1 MGNFRRGWE
10 VQLQNGDI
18 LREGQIEWKKVPK
31 RYITRLSLFFDGR
44 RWDLSGKE
52 AYFIK
57 YRASMVPGVKESF
70 RIEKRTIGY
79 YEGADKICYTVDEGT
94 GEFKLEVIN
103 GR

>member
-1 MGNFRRGWE
+1 MRRGWIVLLNDGKE
-10 VQLQNGDI
+10 I
-18 LREGQIEWKKVPK
+18 YEGEMPWKEIPK
-31 RYITRLSLFFDGR
+31 RKIKKLSLIFDGR
-44 RWDLSGKE
+44 RWDLTGKE
-52 AYFIK
+52 AYFVK

-79 YEGADKICYTVDEGT
+79 YEGANKICYTVNEGT

>member
-1 MGNFRRGWE
+1 MRRGWIVLLDDGKE
-10 VQLQNGDI
+10 I
-18 LREGQIEWKKVPK
+18 RENEMKWKDVPK
-31 RYITRLSLFFDGR
+31 RKIRKLSLVFDGR

-57 YRASMVPGVKESF
+57 NRASMVPGIKESF
-70 RIEKRTIGY
+70 RLEKRTIGY

-94 GEFKLEVIN
+94 GEFKIEVIN